1 MFMHHLAYCA
11 AGAAL
16 LSLAI
21 RAPEPPPSAGWLA
34 GCWAL
39 QQGNRLVEES
49 WLPERGGVM
58 LGMSRASVSGEL
70 REYEFVMLKAVGST
84 LEYRVQAGKQP
95 EVVFVAKHPSA
106 KEAVFENPE
115 HDFPKR
121 VAYRMVTPDSIA
133 AWIDGGEGDKGKRVE
148 YPYHRV
154 DCVKG
159 G

>member
-1 MFMHHLAYCA
+1 MHPLAY
-11 AGAAL
+11 GAAAAAV
-16 LSLAI
+16 LSLAVHPHD
-21 RAPEPPPSAGWLA
+21 APPSASWLA

-39 QQGNRLVEES
+39 QQGDRLVEES

-70 REYEFVMLKAVGST
+70 REFEFVMLKVVGST

-95 EVVFVAKHPSA
+95 EVVFRAKSPSA

-115 HDFPKR
+115 HDFPRR
-121 VAYRMVTPDSIA
+121 VGYRMVTPDSIE
-133 AWIDGGEGDKGKRVE
+133 AWIDGGDGDKGKRVD

-159 G
+159 S